1 MERMAKATAKTKRAE
16 SSKPSTGRRSWYQRA
31 HDARLPL
38 ILCGLAFLIYSRSL
52 FCDFVR
58 DDFPQIVNNRQV
70 QSWEYLP
77 QLLTSNLW
85 SQVRNDLVHYYRPL
99 FSVWMLLVHTCG
111 ELTPWFWH
119 LSSILLHLVATWLV
133 FSFCRRLTGSGV
145 GAVAGAAIFAV
156 HPIHVDAVT
165 WISASC
171 EVLFTIFVLVAMLS
185 LLPKDNDPNSAPRV
199 WLSALCFTA
208 GLFAKETAMVMLAIL
223 PVMAWLRLKDR
234 ATGRSRLWHA
244 GFPYASVAA
253 VYLLVRWSVLHRVG
267 VETGEHNWAEVIFS
281 APSILLFYMKK
292 LSFPW
297 NLGGSY
303 VNPLTSSATA
313 VFWLQLA
320 VVVIGISAV
329 AWFAIRCSSLFG
341 LAAALIVIPV
351 LPGLAVIRIYQQG
364 DMTHDR
370 YLYLPSVGFA
380 LLVAMLVKKAWS
392 WERPAKTAAIAAVV
406 AVLAAFSV
414 ETISAQRYYQNDIAF
429 YSRVIEVSPSDAY
442 AMAMLGNVYLDQK
455 RNDLALEEFRRA
467 NQISPQNRSL
477 TLFLARGLFVTGNYG
492 EAETLLKGLLQN
504 SEVDSPQRLGM
515 LLSLANV
522 EISLGNLSYAQ
533 QLLTEIEHADETFPE
548 LHWALGVLY
557 QRQGLLPQALS
568 EYEKEFEI
576 TGDELAHQR
585 ALSVANLI
593 QSRSAGRFPS
603 GSGSR

>member
-1 MERMAKATAKTKRAE
+1 MAKAKRAE
-16 SSKPSTGRRSWYQRA
+16 SGKRHVARRSWLQWLR
-31 HDARLPL
+31 DARMPL

-85 SQVRNDLVHYYRPL
+85 SQVRNDLVHYYRPM

-111 ELTPWFWH
+111 GLTPWCWH
-119 LSSILLHLVATWLV
+119 FSSILLHLAATWLV
-133 FSFCRRLTGSGV
+133 FSFCRRLTGSEV
-145 GAVAGAAIFAV
+145 SAAAGAAIFAV

-171 EVLFTIFVLVAMLS
+171 EVLFTIFVLAAMLT
-185 LLPKDNDPNSAPRV
+185 LLTKENEQSTAPRV
-199 WLSALCFTA
+199 WLSALCFGA

-223 PVMAWLRLKDR
+223 PVMAWFRLKGR
-234 ATGRSRLWHA
+234 ATGRSRLWQA
-244 GFPYASVAA
+244 GFPYAFAA
-253 VYLLVRWSVLHRVG
+253 AIYLLIRWSVLRRVG
-267 VETGEHNWAEVIFS
+267 VETGEHTWAEVIFS

-292 LSFPW
+292 LFLPW
-297 NLGGSY
+297 NLSGSY
-303 VNPLTSSATA
+303 VNLLTSSATA
-313 VFWLQLA
+313 LFWLQLA
-320 VVVIGISAV
+320 AVVIGISAA
-329 AWFAIRCSSLFG
+329 AWFAIRYRSPFG

-351 LPGLAVIRIYQQG
+351 LPGLAVIRIYQHG

-370 YLYLPSVGFA
+370 YLYLPTVGLA
-380 LLVAMLVKKAWS
+380 LLLAMLVKKAWY
-392 WERPAKTAAIAAVV
+392 WEKPAKTAKTVAVAAVV

-429 YSRVIEVSPSDAY
+429 YSRVIAISPSDAY
-442 AMAMLGNVYLDQK
+442 AMAMLGNVYLDQR
-455 RNDLALEEFRRA
+455 RNDLALEEFRSA
-467 NQISPQNRSL
+467 HQIDPQNRSL

-492 EAETLLKGLLQN
+492 EAETLLKSLLQN
-504 SEVDSPQRLGM
+504 SNTDTPERLGM

-522 EISLGNLSYAQ
+522 EISLGNMDYAQ
-533 QLLTEIEHADETFPE
+533 QLLTEIEHSDETFPE

-603 GSGSR
+603 GSGNR